1 VDKAAIADTL
11 EKIATL
17 LELKGENVFKIRAYT
32 NGARSIETWG
42 GNAGDLASEETLAKI
57 PGIGKGIAMVIKELV
72 ETGSSVYF
80 EQLRAEFPPG
90 ILELFTIS
98 GLGAKKIKALHEQ
111 LQVSSI
117 AELKEACE
125 SDRVAKLPG
134 FGKTTQDK
142 LCKAI
147 ADRAKHSGTFHLG
160 MIAGEAETLRD
171 DLRAL
176 EATIE
181 VSIAGVIAD
190 GRRSCAI
197 WISSF
202 RRKTR
207 GRVAGVRG
215 APARGVGDRRRA
227 RRSRACACV
236 REFNATCG
244 SSRRRSIPLR

>member
-17 LELKGENVFKIRAYT
+17 LELKGENHSRSAPTRTVR
-32 NGARSIETWG
+32 ARSRPG
-42 GNAGDLASEETLAKI
+42 AGTLAISRSEETLAKI

-202 RRKTR
+202 RRRTR
-207 GRVAGVRG
+207 RLC
-215 APARGVGDRRRA
+215 RRHSWST
-227 RRSRACACV
+227 RSW
-236 REFNATCG
+236 
-244 SSRRRSIPLR
+244 SR